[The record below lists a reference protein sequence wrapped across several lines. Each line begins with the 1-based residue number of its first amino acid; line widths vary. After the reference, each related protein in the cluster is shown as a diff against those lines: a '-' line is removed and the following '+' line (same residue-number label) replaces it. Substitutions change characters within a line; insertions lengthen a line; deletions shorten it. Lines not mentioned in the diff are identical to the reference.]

1 MSPKHFGQTTTT
13 TITTTTATTTSN
25 ITNTL
30 PTIITNA
37 RQYWAA
43 EVRRGEL
50 LTHYNNFITGVNMRR
65 ARHPPP
71 TTPPASTAQEVVVEV
86 EEGEGE
92 HHHRISNMMVRNP
105 IFDRVPDSIDEHS
118 IFF

>member
-13 TITTTTATTTSN
+13 TITTPTATTTSN

-30 PTIITNA
+30 PTIIPNA

-50 LTHYNNFITGVNMRR
+50 LTHYNMRR

-71 TTPPASTAQEVVVEV
+71 TTPPASTAQEVVVVV